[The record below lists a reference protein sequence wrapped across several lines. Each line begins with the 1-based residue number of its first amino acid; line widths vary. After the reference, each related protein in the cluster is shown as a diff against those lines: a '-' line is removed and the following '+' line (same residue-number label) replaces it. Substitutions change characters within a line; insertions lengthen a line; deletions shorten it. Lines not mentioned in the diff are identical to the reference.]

1 MSNEVWYREKGV
13 THEISGSHSAVA
25 ADSGL
30 VGCGTVFQVLT
41 VLSLRIQVLWD
52 VALHCRI
59 TLPSSFKGPA
69 VNVFWT
75 ADPVTALHPGRL
87 ESSRHNVSFT
97 HA

>member
-52 VALHCRI
+52 VAPYFRFSQCCRCGFRSCGMWHCIVGSHCRR
-59 TLPSSFKGPA
+59 LSKGQQLTFFGP
-69 VNVFWT
+69 
-75 ADPVTALHPGRL
+75 LIQ
-87 ESSRHNVSFT
+87 
-97 HA
+97 